1 MKKSTTKGACVKV
14 IVLNGVE
21 PVQVDVSDFKM
32 RSAASDKIV
41 LPFTGSIWGD
51 LAYEIE
57 SIILSRIPVLTES
70 SFPMSYDDVVK
81 DVGVKLSFNVQRSQI
96 RITAYID
103 AITIDNQSVGGKVF
117 LDSAPNEIKTILDAF
132 FAGKDR
138 GLSKS
143 YDAYYQKVYDEWKRK
158 NIFVI

>member
-41 LPFTGSIWGD
+41 